1 MIPSVDM
8 NMNYECCAG
17 AGASIHRRSN
27 ENGKWYSYLNL
38 SLPRFQFFKQRPDI
52 ILTSRCGKDLI
63 WREIIVSAC
72 VVACQLHYHTLSSTI
87 RLLLSL
93 LVPYLD
99 GNDVVL
105 LVMIMAANE
114 DDLYGDLEDAVANP
128 VPPNKKSTNTKSGEP
143 SSSTMMPEPEIQLL
157 LEQLKQIKAENDIL
171 KRNMGILYRTAK
183 SELERKD
190 RAIFQLQNELDSLR
204 R

>member
-1 MIPSVDM
+1 M
-8 NMNYECCAG
+8 
-17 AGASIHRRSN
+17 RTT
-27 ENGKWYSYLNL
+27 YLPITITTL
-38 SLPRFQFFKQRPDI
+38 LLSTSLPFSHQHHPAF
-52 ILTSRCGKDLI
+52 
-63 WREIIVSAC
+63 
-72 VVACQLHYHTLSSTI
+72 
-87 RLLLSL
+87 LSL

-99 GNDVVL
+99 GNDVLV

-114 DDLYGDLEDAVANP
+114 DDLYGDLEDAVATP
-128 VPPNKKSTNTKSGEP
+128 VPPNKKSTNTMSGEP
-143 SSSTMMPEPEIQLL
+143 SRSTMMPEPEIQLL
-157 LEQLKQIKAENDIL
+157 LEQLKQIKAENDLL